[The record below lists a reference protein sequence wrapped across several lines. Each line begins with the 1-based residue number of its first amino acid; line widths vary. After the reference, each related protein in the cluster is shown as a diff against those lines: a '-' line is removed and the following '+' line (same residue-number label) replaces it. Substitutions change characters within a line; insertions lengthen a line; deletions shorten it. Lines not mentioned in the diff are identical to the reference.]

1 MPKSGPRRVFRYS
14 DEFKA
19 QAVRLSAL
27 PGVKVQEVA
36 EALAI
41 HPFMLSRWRKQVRDG
56 EIVAKGESGDPR
68 IQAELKELRKI
79 KRKYKMLQEE
89 HEALKKFIAWKAKR
103 KQTPLPPSTPPT
115 PKKTP

>member
-1 MPKSGPRRVFRYS
+1 MPKSGPRRLFRYS
-14 DEFKA
+14 EEFKA

-36 EALAI
+36 QALAI

-56 EIVAKGESGDPR
+56 EIVVKGKSDDPHVE
-68 IQAELKELRKI
+68 AELKELRKL

-89 HEALKKFIAWKAKR
+89 HEALKKFIAWKAKQ
-103 KQTPLPPSTPPT
+103 KQTPLPPSTPPK